1 MEVQYL
7 GLGDLLLIASEVLG
21 IEAPVLAKSANLASG
36 DSALNA
42 PAAAFGG
49 VEFYPEF
56 EVKVAVLGY
65 RLARNHPLPDGNKRT
80 ALLAM
85 IEFAERNG
93 RRWKVLDEDDAVETM
108 IGVAAGAI
116 PEAAFARWVSERLE
130 RP

>member
-1 MEVQYL
+1 VQYL
-7 GLGDLLLIASEVLG
+7 GLGDLMVIASSVLG
-21 IEAPVLAKSANLASG
+21 VEAEVLAKATNLVSG

-56 EVKVAVLGY
+56 ETKVAVLGY
-65 RLARNHPLPDGNKRT
+65 RLARNHALPDGNKRA

-93 RRWKVLDEDDAVETM
+93 RSWRILDEDETVETM
-108 IGVAAGAI
+108 IQVAAGTLSE
-116 PEAAFARWVSERLE
+116 EAFIGWVSRQLE
-130 RP
+130 QP

>member
-1 MEVQYL
+1 VQYL
-7 GLGDLLLIASEVLG
+7 GLGDLMVIASSVLG
-21 IEAPVLAKSANLASG
+21 VEAEVLAKATNLVSG

-56 EVKVAVLGY
+56 ETKVAVLGY
-65 RLARNHPLPDGNKRT
+65 RLARNHALPDGNKRA

-93 RRWKVLDEDDAVETM
+93 RSWRILDEDETVETM
-108 IGVAAGAI
+108 IQVAAGTI
-116 PEAAFARWVSERLE
+116 SEEAFIGWVSRQLE
-130 RP
+130 QP